1 MTREEREA
9 LSQRICNFY
18 YDSAK
23 KSVKTTLNYFK
34 KQNVPQITIYYVLK
48 KYLQYGTTKDPSR
61 NGRPLKLSKKNL
73 NNIVKSVNN
82 RCGLSQH
89 KMERWF
95 KVHYSTISRNLQ
107 RRTSIAIRKRRK
119 APKMN
124 NEQQQVRVWKNCD
137 KLYRKLLNECD
148 LIMDDEKYF
157 KLTGNNVIGNR
168 YFYSTDRAT
177 APPKVKFQCKTKFE
191 AKVMI
196 WMVMSSKGT
205 SDIYVHK
212 SIQAVNQDTYLKEC
226 INKRLLPFIAK
237 YHSNGNYLFWP
248 DLAQSTLLKYCST
261 MFD

>member
-1 MTREEREA
+1 M
-9 LSQRICNFY
+9 
-18 YDSAK
+18 
-23 KSVKTTLNYFK
+23 
-34 KQNVPQITIYYVLK
+34 K
-48 KYLQYGTTKDPSR
+48 KYLQYGTTKDLSR

-82 RCGLSQH
+82 RCGLSQRKIAPRI
-89 KMERWF
+89 KM
-95 KVHYSTISRNLQ
+95 HYSTISRNLQ
-107 RRTSIAIRKRRK
+107 RRTSIVIRKCRK

-124 NEQQQVRVWKNCD
+124 NEQQQVRARKNCG
-137 KLYRKLLNECD
+137 KLHRKLLNGCD

-157 KLTGNNVIGNR
+157 KLNGNNVIGNR
-168 YFYSTDRAT
+168 YFYSTDPAT

-212 SIQAVNQDTYLKEC
+212 SIQAVNQETYLKEY

-237 YHSNGNYLFWP
+237 YHSNGNSLF
-248 DLAQSTLLKYCST
+248 
-261 MFD
+261 